1 MLFFPQ
7 YKNEGVIETEF
18 RRFPKKESVEQ
29 NMYNLIQE
37 TLLGPEDLRHESI
50 LPEGTKLQSLLFRE
64 GVLFVDF
71 SSELLLSDQASTISL
86 QEKIALVKRALKF
99 NFKDI
104 EKIIFTIEGELPG
117 LEDNN

>member
-1 MLFFPQ
+1 M
-7 YKNEGVIETEF
+7 
-18 RRFPKKESVEQ
+18 
-29 NMYNLIQE
+29 
-37 TLLGPEDLRHESI
+37 
-50 LPEGTKLQSLLFRE
+50 QSLLFRE

-71 SSELLLSDQASTISL
+71 SSELLLSDQAITLSL